1 MILVLDAA
9 AAVDVLLDNGRGR
22 GARRHLDNAQLFS
35 VAHLDAEVFSAL
47 ARLHR
52 DEQLTAQAV
61 SARLALLAD
70 LDVTRLPITGPLMSA
85 AWALRENIAAR
96 DALYVAAARTLT
108 GKLLT
113 TDDRVSRVPATSPST
128 SDHEHLRLPASS
140 RLSP

>member
-1 MILVLDAA
+1 MIFVVDAA
-9 AAVDVLLDNGRGR
+9 AAVDVLLDNDRGH
-22 GARRHLDNAQLFS
+22 AVRRHLESAQLFT

-52 DEQLTAQAV
+52 DEQLSAEAV

-70 LDVTRLPITGPLMSA
+70 LNVARLPITAPLLSA

-96 DALYVAAARTLT
+96 DALYVAAAQTLT

-113 TDDRVSRVPATSPST
+113 TDDRLSRAAGAIAI
-128 SDHEHLRLPASS
+128 EL
-140 RLSP
+140 

>member
-9 AAVDVLLDNGRGR
+9 AAVDVLLDNDRGR
-22 GARRHLDNAQLFS
+22 GARWHLESAQLFS
-35 VAHLDAEVFSAL
+35 VVHLDAEVFSAL

-52 DEQLTAQAV
+52 DEQLTAEAV

-70 LDVTRLPITGPLMSA
+70 LDVARLPITAPLLSA

-96 DALYVAAARTLT
+96 DALYVAAAQTLT

-113 TDDRVSRVPATSPST
+113 TDDRLSRAAG
-128 SDHEHLRLPASS
+128 DIAIDL
-140 RLSP
+140 